1 METTDKKHVSVLRKL
16 PGKLFWN
23 FLNNTVVQL
32 PVRNHRDL
40 QETVTQSWL
49 SDLSHMNSPP
59 LAHAE
64 LSSALFTLPLS
75 LSSALR
81 VISSAIWSIASPM
94 KNALQVTNLFTSSQ
108 KDVCVQHRGGLESV
122 SNAVSAAGLGWE
134 QPLALAA
141 VCLGKAESI
150 QDKLSFTFYR
160 VHLACCRLHWSLS
173 NVLMTLAKTAK
184 IRCY

>member
-1 METTDKKHVSVLRKL
+1 M
-16 PGKLFWN
+16 
-23 FLNNTVVQL
+23 QL

-94 KNALQVTNLFTSSQ
+94 KNALRVTNLFTSSQ
-108 KDVCVQHRGGLESV
+108 EDVCVCVFSTEGGLESV

-160 VHLACCRLHWSLS
+160 VHLACCRMHWSLS